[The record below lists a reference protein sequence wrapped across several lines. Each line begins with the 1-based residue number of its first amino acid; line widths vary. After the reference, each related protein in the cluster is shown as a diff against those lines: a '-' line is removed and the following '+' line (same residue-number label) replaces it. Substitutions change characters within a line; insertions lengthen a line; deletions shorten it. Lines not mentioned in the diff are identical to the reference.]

1 MNLLVTGGTG
11 FIGTHL
17 VKALAVEHN
26 IHVLLPPDLDV
37 ILPNNVHS
45 IVFFD
50 NISELNNYIIKNE
63 IEGIVHLATLFIAQH
78 QPENI
83 KDLIL
88 SNVFLGTAL
97 LEAVEG
103 SKVKW
108 FLNTGTIWQN
118 YRPNC
123 RRYHPTNLYAATKQ
137 AFIDMAA
144 YYVETTRLKFV
155 TLKLSDTFGDGD
167 TRRKLFTILKEA
179 SMTGE
184 TIQMSPGEQYLD
196 ILHIQDIISGFMHLI
211 QLLNDNKKLDA
222 EYVLAARQRYTLKEV
237 VTLFEKVSDKKLTI
251 NWGGRPYRKR
261 EIMQPWKKGKL
272 LPDWQASLSLEEGIA
287 LYLKKSK

>member
-1 MNLLVTGGTG
+1 MNLLLTGGTG

-17 VKALAVEHN
+17 VKALAVKHN
-26 IHVLLPPDLDV
+26 VHILLRSNLNVVLPE
-37 ILPNNVHS
+37 NVHS
-45 IVFFD
+45 FLFSN
-50 NISELNNYIIKNE
+50 NINELNEYIIKNE
-63 IEGIVHLATLFIAQH
+63 IEGVVHLATLFVALH
-78 QPENI
+78 QPEDI

-88 SNVFLGTAL
+88 SNIYLGTAI
-97 LEAVEG
+97 LEALKG

-144 YYVETTRLKFV
+144 YYVETSRLKFV

-179 SMTGE
+179 STTGE
-184 TIQMSPGEQYLD
+184 TIQMSPGEQYID
-196 ILHIQDIISGFMHLI
+196 ILHIQDVVSGFMHLI
-211 QLLNDNKKLDA
+211 QLLNDNIKLGN
-222 EYVLAARQRYTLKEV
+222 EYVLAARQRYTLKEIAA
-237 VTLFEKVSDKKLTI
+237 LFEKVSGKKITI
-251 NWGGRPYRKR
+251 NWGGRPYRQR
-261 EIMQPWKKGKL
+261 EIMQPWKKGKI
-272 LPDWQASLSLEEGIA
+272 LPYWQASLSLEEGIA
-287 LYLKKSK
+287 LYLKTK